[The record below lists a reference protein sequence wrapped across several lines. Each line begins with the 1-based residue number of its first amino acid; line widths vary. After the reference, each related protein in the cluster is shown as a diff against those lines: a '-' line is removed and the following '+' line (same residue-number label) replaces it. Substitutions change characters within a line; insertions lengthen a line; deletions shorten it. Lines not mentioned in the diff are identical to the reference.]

1 MLKEGVKPLPEN
13 VEAVLNAPTPTDVS
27 EVHSFLGMVN
37 YFNSYL
43 RNLATISEP
52 LHRLLRKDLSWK
64 WSSDCQKAFDAIKQA
79 LCEAPLL
86 VHFTQVS
93 L

>member
-1 MLKEGVKPLPEN
+1 MPEN

-37 YFNSYL
+37 YYNSYL
-43 RNLATISEP
+43 RNLATVSEP
-52 LHRLLRKDLSWK
+52 LHRLLRKDPSWK
-64 WSSDCQKAFDAIKQA
+64 QSDHIQEVFDTIKQA

-86 VHFTQVS
+86 GHFTQVS

>member
-1 MLKEGVKPLPEN
+1 MQPLVTFYGFVLLKEGVKPMPEN

-37 YFNSYL
+37 YYNSYL

-52 LHRLLRKDLSWK
+52 LHRLLRKDPSWK
-64 WSSDCQKAFDAIKQA
+64 
-79 LCEAPLL
+79 
-86 VHFTQVS
+86 
-93 L
+93 